1 MGASKASVQG
11 GQVFWGAAEW
21 NSWGSAEGK
30 EPGDGLQ
37 FRTQRAGVTSVGL
50 SFLPWLWGPG
60 LSLCHLVAQCG
71 PGRTA
76 PWAHRWKGDQM
87 AMMLTI
93 IILQDTSKLSFINH
107 VTKRNM

>member
-1 MGASKASVQG
+1 M
-11 GQVFWGAAEW
+11 
-21 NSWGSAEGK
+21 
-30 EPGDGLQ
+30 
-37 FRTQRAGVTSVGL
+37 GL

-71 PGRTA
+71 PGRTD

-93 IILQDTSKLSFINH
+93 IILQDTSKLSFIKH
-107 VTKRNM
+107 VTKRNMWCRASQFPVSGNMQVEW